1 MHVGDEQRRA
11 VHPNLPAARA
21 VEVGQEGGIRL
32 ARHETPEKW
41 DQIIA
46 PEVAGAC
53 ALPVAR
59 EFR

>member
-21 VEVGQEGGIRL
+21 VEVRQEGGIRL

-46 PEVAGAC
+46 PEMAGAC
-53 ALPVAR
+53 ELP
-59 EFR
+59 

>member
-1 MHVGDEQRRA
+1 MHVGDEQRRT

-21 VEVGQEGGIRL
+21 VEVRRGIRL
-32 ARHETPEKW
+32 ARHETLEKW

-46 PEVAGAC
+46 PGVAGAC

-59 EFR
+59 DFR